1 MKNYIR
7 LLNIIYKIDYSQ
19 KIIIIHLQLWYF
31 TTTDIFKTLT
41 TDILYYFSETFK
53 FTKHQISLNKNVI
66 ERFISTKERFISSKE
81 GTFYLIKRTFYFIK
95 RRNVL
100 FHQKNVLFHQ
110 KKERFISS
118 TEGTFYFIKRRQ
130 KPKHPPS
137 IFVNIYIFIVGYCYK
152 NDITS
157 P

>member
-1 MKNYIR
+1 MENYIR
-7 LLNIIYKIDYSQ
+7 ILNIIYKIDYSQ

-110 KKERFISS
+110 KRNVLFHRQKERFISS
-118 TEGTFYFIKRRQ
+118 KEGKNRNI
-130 KPKHPPS
+130 PPR
-137 IFVNIYIFIVGYCYK
+137 FL
-152 NDITS
+152 
-157 P
+157 